1 MAIRTGR
8 LKGKLRRPR
17 NAKQRREL
25 AARDYYR
32 RQQLNNVP
40 NDALKDTSNGYII
53 TTAGAYEVTTS

>member
-1 MAIRTGR
+1 MAIKKGG

-17 NAKQRREL
+17 TAKQSREL

-32 RQQLNNVP
+32 RQQIGSVP
-40 NDALKDTSNGYII
+40 NNALPTTEGAYII

>member
-1 MAIRTGR
+1 MAIKTGR

-17 NAKQRREL
+17 NAKRRREL

-32 RQQLNNVP
+32 RQQIGNIPNN
-40 NDALKDTSNGYII
+40 ALPTTGGEYII